1 MIEWLSQ
8 PWPWYVAGPLTGLMV
23 PVLLLIG
30 GRQFGVSANLRTLCA
45 AALPGRNKFLC
56 YDWRSVGT
64 WNLVFAAGIVL
75 GAWFASTVL
84 ADPNPM
90 QVAASTQSDLRAIGI
105 ERFDE
110 MIPSQL
116 FSWSSLATVPGFV
129 LIVVGGLL
137 VGFGSA
143 WAGGCTSGHAVM
155 GLAAFDLP
163 SLLAVFGFFAGGVF
177 SSWVVLPRIF

>member
-23 PVLLLIG
+23 PVLLLLG
-30 GRQFGVSANLRTLCA
+30 GRQFGISANLRTLCA
-45 AALPGRNKFLC
+45 ATLPGKNKFLR
-56 YDWRSVGT
+56 YDWRTVGS
-64 WNLVFAAGIVL
+64 WNLMFALGIVL

-90 QVAASTQSDLRAIGI
+90 EVAPATQSDLRAIGI

-116 FSWSSLATVPGFV
+116 LSWESLATVPGFV
-129 LIVVGGLL
+129 LIVIGGLL
-137 VGFGSA
+137 VGFGAA

-155 GLAAFDLP
+155 GLASFDLP
-163 SLLAVFGFFAGGVF
+163 SLLAVMGFFAGGVF
-177 SSWVVLPRIF
+177 ASWVLLPWIF